1 MEASNAK
8 AMREALERIAIRSA
22 ASRDFDPVA
31 EIDYIHDIAES
42 ALAAPP
48 RVCDVNT
55 LESLTD
61 FVEKTILTSDLL
73 KDAHGIAKSIA
84 VASVRTALTI
94 AYEPAALKNAA
105 SEIRDECNRQE
116 QGENNGSK

>member
-1 MEASNAK
+1 MQTNNK
-8 AMREALERIAIRSA
+8 LRESMAQVKEIARTIYSTSEKGSHHEDLA
-22 ASRDFDPVA
+22 DKIV
-31 EIDYIHDIAES
+31 EIANV

-61 FVEKTILTSDLL
+61 FVEKAILASDPY
-73 KDAHGIAKSIA
+73 GIAKSIA

-94 AYEPAALKNAA
+94 AYEPAALENAA
-105 SEIRDECNRQE
+105 SEIRDECNWQE